1 MMLGRWFGHESE
13 ALVSGMNVIIKE
25 TPQRSGL
32 FLHVRT
38 KRREATCELGRCA
51 SPGTVSAPWTFQSP
65 ELIYP
70 TGLRKPHARFSTH
83 CSQGAFIRKMTLVLA
98 CLKYPVTLR
107 NYWNSFWIPRA
118 LWSDSV
124 PSRLLVHPSPAQGSG
139 PRFLTSLH
147 HSAAK
152 QGPCRL
158 AWLRSSLQR
167 LPVCLLPSCILLL
180 KSSCCP
186 SRATVT
192 AKPTWISMAIPPA
205 LSSWNSVSTIGLIQ
219 RSLTVPC
226 H

>member
-1 MMLGRWFGHESE
+1 MMLGRWLGHESE
-13 ALVSGMNVIIKE
+13 ALVSGMSVIIKQ

-32 FLHVRT
+32 LFHVRT
-38 KRREATCELGRCA
+38 QRREATCELGRCP
-51 SPGTVSAPWTFQSP
+51 SPDTVSAPWTFQSS

-70 TGLRKPHARFSTH
+70 TSLRKPHAKFSTH
-83 CSQGAFIRKMTLVLA
+83 CSQGAFIRKMRLVLA

-107 NYWNSFWIPRA
+107 KYWNPFWIPRA

-124 PSRLLVHPSPAQGSG
+124 PSRLLVHPSPSRGSG

-180 KSSCCP
+180 KSSCYP

-192 AKPTWISMAIPPA
+192 AKPTWISMATSPA
-205 LSSWNSVSTIGLIQ
+205 LSSWNSVSSIGLIQ